1 MVLNYGLK
9 ISKDGHDVSTA
20 TADDLFYTSK
30 RNCLKFAEV
39 ASTTITTDAFAGDGT
54 RTIAHGL
61 SFIPVVVPLIK
72 DTDGA
77 WYMAPAQLTSGG
89 GGAAQFG
96 FTIDA
101 TNIVFAITDGDT
113 STTYNINYYVS
124 ETESA
129 S

>member
-1 MVLNYGLK
+1 MAVNYGVK
-9 ISKDGHDVSTA
+9 ISRDGHDVSTA
-20 TADDLFYTSK
+20 TADDLFFTSK
-30 RNCLKFAEV
+30 YNNLKFAEG
-39 ASTTITTDAFAGDGT
+39 ATTTITTHPSTGDGT

-61 SFIPVVVPLIK
+61 SFIPIVVPLIE
-72 DTDGA
+72 DTDSA

-96 FTIDA
+96 FTVDA
-101 TNIVFAITDGDT
+101 TNIIFGISDGAT
-113 STTYNINYYVS
+113 STTYNIRYYVS

>member
-1 MVLNYGLK
+1 MAVNYGLK

-20 TADDLFYTSK
+20 TADDLFFTSK
-30 RNCLKFAEV
+30 RNNLKVAEV
-39 ASTTITTDAFAGDGT
+39 ATTTITTDAFAGDGT

-61 SFIPVVVPLIK
+61 SFIPVVIPLIQ
-72 DTDGA
+72 DTDTA

-96 FTIDA
+96 FTVDA
-101 TNIVFAITDGDT
+101 TNIIFGISDGDT
-113 STTYNINYYVS
+113 NATYNVRYYVS